1 MSDPIDHP
9 YSVPQTN
16 GAEVTHAEGRD
27 ARPSDHAVFGAS
39 SASIWMNCPGMY
51 GLLEHAR
58 ATGAVPAQDTSGV
71 YAREGSAAHEVIEG
85 ALLDLFTTSLPD
97 GTERSVALYSP
108 SVAKTHHVTVSDPQE
123 FADATKTCIDHVL
136 AMWNQPSGSP
146 RAIGIEN
153 TFNLNALYDLYGD
166 YLANDPEVLARDHP
180 LFGTGDISM
189 VQGDT
194 GTVIDYKHGA
204 GVPVDAKDNPQLKYY
219 ALGMLLA
226 EEAKG
231 RKLRTVEAHIVQP
244 RAAHADGQAI
254 RETTFTRD
262 ELFEFGLEVVLAVD
276 KAVGKPETF
285 NPGPWCRFCKAVQA
299 PCPAIVERA
308 RAAAKASF
316 GDIDDAPQDKDGAES
331 MARAMSNDELAGEL
345 ERVEAFRGWIK
356 AVGAA
361 ASHRIKTG
369 QTIPGY
375 KAVRG
380 RSPRKWGNPQE
391 VADVVR
397 QWGFSETLINDVP
410 LTPAQMEKL
419 AKRNPTV
426 KGAFDDLV
434 QGDYLR
440 QAEGAIT
447 YAPEDDPRPA
457 VNPAA
462 ESFGELDEDDY

>member
-1 MSDPIDHP
+1 MSDPIEHV
-9 YSVPQTN
+9 YAVPQTN
-16 GAEVTHAEGRD
+16 GANVTHAEGRD

-85 ALLDLFTTSLPD
+85 ALLELFQTLQA
-97 GTERSVALYSP
+97 GMERSVALYSP
-108 SVAKTHHVTVSDPQE
+108 SVAETHHVTISDPQE

-136 AMWNQPSGSP
+136 NVWNQPSGSP

-153 TFNLNALYDLYGD
+153 TFNLNGLYDLYGD
-166 YLANDPEVLARDHP
+166 YLTNDPEVLARDHP

-189 VQGDT
+189 VQGGI
-194 GTVIDYKHGA
+194 GTIIDYKHGA

-254 RETTFTRD
+254 RATLFSRD

-285 NPGPWCRFCKAVQA
+285 NPGPWCRFCKAAQA

-308 RAAAKASF
+308 RAAAKESF
-316 GDIDDAPQDKDGAES
+316 GDIDAVPQDKDGAES

-345 ERVEAFRGWIK
+345 ERVEAFQVWIK

-380 RSPRKWGNPQE
+380 RSPRKWTNE
-391 VADVVR
+391 AAVADALE
-397 QWGFSETLINDVP
+397 QWGAGSKAVFTKP
-410 LTPAQMEKL
+410 LSVAQLEKA
-419 AKRNPTV
+419 AKRDSDLRT
-426 KGAFDDLV
+426 AFDELLV
-434 QGDYLR
+434 EGFATK
-440 QAEGAIT
+440 AEGAIT